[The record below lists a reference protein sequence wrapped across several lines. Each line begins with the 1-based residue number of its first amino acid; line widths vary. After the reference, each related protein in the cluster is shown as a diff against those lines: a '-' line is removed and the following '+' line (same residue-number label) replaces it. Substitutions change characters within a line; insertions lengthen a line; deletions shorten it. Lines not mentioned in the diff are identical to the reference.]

1 MVSWGDGEDSSSEQS
16 SLGTD
21 SVNTTYDSDFCGLAD
36 EGGST
41 VTCKHG
47 VVAARFVAFDGCWTG
62 RRFLGCAGHD
72 GEPACD
78 FLLWVDGEWPP
89 ALRKSLAKLW
99 DLYGQEKQGRVND
112 ALDNME
118 KRFKL
123 KDEIE
128 KMHIDL
134 RNAQEEMKKIVEEK
148 QVILALKAQ
157 AEQGLIDARAELE
170 QKKALDASSSNMHK
184 CMRIKAEK
192 ERDQLKEEKR
202 KLEYIIGDLFKLKE
216 STRAKLKKIMEMCD
230 E

>member
-1 MVSWGDGEDSSSEQS
+1 MEQLTVDGKQP
-16 SLGTD
+16 LGSTNCSRRVIEIKQHILIRLLRTMEATASFFRKSKNRGKPAQGCPT

-36 EGGST
+36 EGGRT

-47 VVAARFVAFDGCWTG
+47 VVVARFVAFDGCWTW

-78 FLLWVDGEWPP
+78 FLLWVDGEWPL
-89 ALRKSLAKLW
+89 ALQKALSKLW
-99 DLYGQEKQGRVND
+99 DLYGQEKEGRVND

-134 RNAQEEMKKIVEEK
+134 RSSQEEIKKIVEEK

-157 AEQGLIDARAELE
+157 DEQGLIDARAELE
-170 QKKALDASSSNMHK
+170 QKKAVDASTSNMK
-184 CMRIKAEK
+184 NA
-192 ERDQLKEEKR
+192 
-202 KLEYIIGDLFKLKE
+202 
-216 STRAKLKKIMEMCD
+216 
-230 E
+230 